1 MSAGKSLTT
10 RLVLAALVW
19 LALLLAIGGWVLAS
33 AFRST
38 VEREFEH
45 RLDALQR
52 GLIAVAEVA
61 PDGSITLSRS
71 LGEPRFDQIYSGW
84 YWQIATA
91 DSLVRS
97 RSLWD
102 AKLATHTQSGTRQVR
117 TDRGPQGEPLLVV
130 EYDVELAGRPVHV
143 LVAGDLREVAQE
155 VIQFNL
161 LLFGAMGLLAAGLVV
176 AILLQVRFGLAP
188 LRRLRADLEQVK
200 GGTAARLDGDY
211 PQEVAGL
218 AQTMNAVLDHDA
230 DLIERARTH
239 VGNLAHGLKTPL
251 SLLQSEIDPKAV
263 RTQAQVMKR
272 LIEHHLA
279 RATAVAGSGRAL
291 GTVVAVRPALEE
303 LRAALVRI
311 HAEKHLTIE
320 VAAQD
325 VAFRGE
331 REDLDEILGN
341 LMDNAC
347 KWARTRV
354 RARAELADGR
364 LALTVE
370 DDGSGMTSAEAEEAS
385 RRGAR
390 LDEMAP
396 GWGLGLAIVAD
407 LVALY
412 GGSVAFGRSDLGGLA
427 VRVKLPAS

>member
-1 MSAGKSLTT
+1 MTTGRSLTA
-10 RLVLAALVW
+10 RLVLVALVW

-45 RLDALQR
+45 RLDALLR
-52 GLIAVAEVA
+52 GLIAVVEVM
-61 PDGSITLSRS
+61 PDGSIILSRP

-84 YWQIATA
+84 YWQIAAENT
-91 DSLVRS
+91 LERS

-102 AKLATHTQSGTRQVR
+102 TKLATHIEPAVHQVR
-117 TDRGPQGEPLLVV
+117 MDRGPQGEPLLVV
-130 EYDVELAGRPVHV
+130 ERDVTLAGQLVHV
-143 LVAGDLREVAQE
+143 TVAGDLREVAIE
-155 VIQFNL
+155 VQRFNL
-161 LLFGAMGLLAAGLVV
+161 LLFGAMGLLAVGLVV

-188 LRRLRADLEQVK
+188 LRRLQADLERVK
-200 GGTAARLDGDY
+200 SGATTRLDGDY

-251 SLLQSEIDPKAV
+251 SLLQTETDPKAV
-263 RTQAQVMKR
+263 RAQAQVMTR

-291 GTVVAVRPALEE
+291 GTVVAVRPTLEKLRSAL
-303 LRAALVRI
+303 ARI
-311 HAEKHLTIE
+311 HADKNLIIDI
-320 VAAQD
+320 AAED

-331 REDLDEILGN
+331 RQDLDEILGN

-354 RARAELADGR
+354 RARAQLADRR
-364 LALTVE
+364 LSLTVE
-370 DDGSGMTSAEAEEAS
+370 DDGTGMSPAEAEEAS

-412 GGSVAFGRSDLGGLA
+412 GGTVTFGRSELGGLA
-427 VRVKLPAS
+427 VTATLPAA